1 MATPLPPVRS
11 GPTYYDYYTS
21 ELLITHKKYN
31 NLEEDL
37 EEELQ
42 DDAEDP
48 QEIDHDQELEPEED
62 TTTTPTAD
70 ELVSASLRSGA
81 LLAVCEIKET
91 RAVDDEEKRV
101 KEFIDRG
108 CGCDNGPNKS
118 QCSLLFPIEH
128 YRSLRS
134 TFAELNHD
142 ELDLIVMGHIM
153 AHTFQSSLLQGH
165 HSYVPTERRITY
177 SQFFH
182 QGHHVCQRT
191 FLFIHTIGIKR
202 FKTIKSSYLNSGPV
216 PRVHGNRG
224 RRPKHQLSLEQ
235 IKDVIQYVLN
245 YTGK

>member
-11 GPTYYDYYTS
+11 GPTYYDYYTR

-48 QEIDHDQELEPEED
+48 QDDQELEPEQD
-62 TTTTPTAD
+62 TITIPTAD

-81 LLAVCEIKET
+81 LLAVCEIEEA
-91 RAVDDEEKRV
+91 RAVDDEEEKRV
-101 KEFIDRG
+101 KEFVDRG

-153 AHTFQSSLLQGH
+153 AHTFRSSLLQGH
-165 HSYVPTERRITY
+165 HSYVPAERRITY

-182 QGHHVCQRT
+182 QGHRVCQRT

-202 FKTIKSSYLNSGPV
+202 FKGIKSSYLNTGPV

-235 IKDVIQYVLN
+235 IKDVTQYVLN

>member
-11 GPTYYDYYTS
+11 GPTYYDYYTR

-48 QEIDHDQELEPEED
+48 QDDQELEPKQD
-62 TTTTPTAD
+62 TITIPTAD

-81 LLAVCEIKET
+81 LLAVCEIEEA
-91 RAVDDEEKRV
+91 RAVDDEEEKRV
-101 KEFIDRG
+101 KEFVDRG

-153 AHTFQSSLLQGH
+153 AHTFRSSLLQGH
-165 HSYVPTERRITY
+165 HSYVPAERRIT
-177 SQFFH
+177 
-182 QGHHVCQRT
+182 
-191 FLFIHTIGIKR
+191 
-202 FKTIKSSYLNSGPV
+202 
-216 PRVHGNRG
+216 
-224 RRPKHQLSLEQ
+224 
-235 IKDVIQYVLN
+235 
-245 YTGK
+245 